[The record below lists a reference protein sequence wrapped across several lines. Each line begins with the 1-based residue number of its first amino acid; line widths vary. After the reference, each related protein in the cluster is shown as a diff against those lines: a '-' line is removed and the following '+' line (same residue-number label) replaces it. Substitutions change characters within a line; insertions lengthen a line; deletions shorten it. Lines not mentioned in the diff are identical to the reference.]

1 MSTQRIPEYF
11 SLLPSEICRF
21 VLDYLLSSGFPTA
34 ATSLF
39 AESDQLAELRAQYDS
54 VLNLPLHI
62 TQLTLLDLI
71 QDYLRIANIV
81 AHYLSKLGIVC
92 RLGAISSLVPHMFKS
107 DSVRPI
113 NVRPNWMPAGKSF
126 LPPRVIKPELAPR
139 KFQLPLLAV
148 RPHFFSGATAS
159 SCSISTNAQ
168 SRTCINVRL
177 PSLSDSEPSHEYVR
191 PVIRLYRRS
200 SSHRGSPVSFNS
212 DVQVYKFAKQSTQNP
227 STEVSAQSLGAVATI
242 NETKLAMSSSPCEDK
257 VDSVSKTSILELH
270 VSKPVLSSVHTSH
283 GFTTNS
289 ADDAPATTEST
300 VLFEVL
306 PHLPPPT
313 QGDMLALEKRDWYL
327 SQSDKSADAALS
339 VNKKRRCNPPRH
351 LPTVPKNSEPPAPLS
366 REVNED
372 LDLQRFL
379 SALLSN
385 PEQLATH
392 INAKISGCSTKDGVG
407 PSAISPIVGST
418 DLVPMSH
425 ISQESHPYP
434 LQPPSPAATVVEC
447 SLRAAAL
454 HHRTN
459 ILWDK
464 ISVPVCPSAPSD
476 LPNEWL
482 SDHDLDI
489 CIDNLLLQ
497 LEGTK
502 DDKPVDSCSQTSQTT
517 SSQAPEMINL
527 TMLSRTSTPTTTKE
541 NESGLSAVDRISVS
555 CSSSANLQ
563 FVENS
568 SIVRSLSPP
577 LCLSELSRA
586 FHSSP
591 RSGRRGENTK
601 RKSLKKSS
609 AAVLR
614 TPENKVASVLIGN
627 DPPRM
632 CLLQKDAL
640 SNENTMQIYEE
651 YVHHHHRV
659 DTTQVALDTSSSV
672 QLPPVSTLDLDPIAS
687 SFPVTSGSVAVPP
700 TMQILC
706 PGNVNGPS
714 FWQTVPSGRVSN
726 CIYSCVAATR
736 LYSTSSSLSST
747 KPTVLPHVSTLVP
760 ITNRGTIE
768 CNMNIENSIKPQSSD
783 VSVTA
788 ETASSS
794 TMVSTQLISAQH
806 CTCAPTSPRKEQV
819 HSSVEETKPVSTIC
833 HPSAS
838 DRFLDGEISRNL
850 TFTNTEPAIVQ
861 PSGRQFIIH
870 LPSVSSDVGNGLS
883 SVCLPAG
890 SDLPGVPMV
899 VLPLNVDLDSPNP
912 YRILTSSVW
921 NDDKE
926 NRPPLVVHGK
936 TRRKVLNLESLDI
949 DHILSQSR

>member
-107 DSVRPI
+107 DSARPI

-148 RPHFFSGATAS
+148 RPHFFSGVTAS
-159 SCSISTNAQ
+159 SCPIATNAQ

-177 PSLSDSEPSHEYVR
+177 PSLSDSEPSNEYVR
-191 PVIRLYRRS
+191 PMIRLYRRS
-200 SSHRGSPVSFNS
+200 SSRRCSPVPFNS
-212 DVQVYKFAKQSTQNP
+212 DLQVYKFAKQSTQKP
-227 STEVSAQSLGAVATI
+227 STEVSAQSLEVVTTI
-242 NETKLAMSSSPCEDK
+242 NETKLAMSTSPCEDK
-257 VDSVSKTSILELH
+257 LDSVSKTPILELH
-270 VSKPVLSSVHTSH
+270 VSKPVLSSAHTSH
-283 GFTTNS
+283 SFATNS
-289 ADDAPATTEST
+289 ADDAPATTDST
-300 VLFEVL
+300 VLFDVL

-313 QGDMLALEKRDWYL
+313 RGDMPALEKRDWH
-327 SQSDKSADAALS
+327 SNQSDKSADTALS
-339 VNKKRRCNPPRH
+339 VNKKRRYNPPRH
-351 LPTVPKNSEPPAPLS
+351 LSTVSRNSELSAPLS
-366 REVNED
+366 REVNDD

-385 PEQLATH
+385 PEQLVTH
-392 INAKISGCSTKDGVG
+392 INAKMSGCPTKDGMG
-407 PSAISPIVGST
+407 PSAASSIVGST
-418 DLVPMSH
+418 DLVPMSDT
-425 ISQESHPYP
+425 SQESHSYP
-434 LQPPSPAATVVEC
+434 RQPPSPAATVVES

-454 HHRTN
+454 NHRSNTP
-459 ILWDK
+459 WDK
-464 ISVPVCPSAPSD
+464 ISVPVCPFAPSD
-476 LPNEWL
+476 PPNEWL
-482 SDHDLDI
+482 NDHDLDI

-502 DDKPVDSCSQTSQTT
+502 DDKPVDSCSQSSQTT
-517 SSQAPEMINL
+517 SSHAPEVIDLM
-527 TMLSRTSTPTTTKE
+527 MPSRTSTPTATKG

-555 CSSSANLQ
+555 CSSSADLQ
-563 FVENS
+563 FVGKR

-577 LCLSELSRA
+577 LCLSELSRT
-586 FHSSP
+586 FCSSP
-591 RSGRRGENTK
+591 HSERQKENTK
-601 RKSLKKSS
+601 RRSLKKSS

-614 TPENKVASVLIGN
+614 TPENKVANVLIRD

-632 CLLQKDAL
+632 CLLQKGAL

-651 YVHHHHRV
+651 YVHHHRIH
-659 DTTQVALDTSSSV
+659 TTQVALDTSSSV
-672 QLPPVSTLDLDPIAS
+672 QLSPVSTLDLDPIAN
-687 SFPVTSGSVAVPP
+687 SFPVTSGSVAMPL
-700 TMQILC
+700 TMQLLC
-706 PGNVNGPS
+706 PGNVNAPS
-714 FWQTVPSGRVSN
+714 FWQTVPSERVSG

-736 LYSTSSSLSST
+736 LYSTSSSFSST

-768 CNMNIENSIKPQSSD
+768 SNMDIENSIKPKRSYLSA
-783 VSVTA
+783 TT
-788 ETASSS
+788 ETSTSS
-794 TMVSTQLISAQH
+794 TLASTQLISAQH
-806 CTCAPTSPRKEQV
+806 CACAPTSPRKE
-819 HSSVEETKPVSTIC
+819 HPSVEENKPASPTC
-833 HPSAS
+833 DPSAS
-838 DRFLDGEISRNL
+838 TRFLDGEVSRKL

-861 PSGRQFIIH
+861 PFGRQFVIH
-870 LPSVSSDVGNGLS
+870 LPSVSSDVGNGMPN
-883 SVCLPAG
+883 VCLPAC
-890 SDLPGVPMV
+890 SDLSGVPMV

-912 YRILTSSVW
+912 YRILSSSVR

-936 TRRKVLNLESLDI
+936 ARRKVLNLESLDI